1 MSRTD
6 VQDSGYDLPP
16 TVSMDHLGERIA
28 ACTLCPLAFSRKR
41 TVPGEGLIP
50 STYLFIGEAP
60 GKTEDETGRP
70 FVGRA
75 GRILSD
81 LLASCSLSRDEVFIT
96 SVVKCRP
103 PGNRAPRRE
112 EISSC
117 MPYLEEQISL
127 LSPRFIVPMGRP
139 ATMAL
144 FRMYMLPFPSFRDVR
159 GSEYVV
165 HGKESRQERI
175 IVPVLHP
182 AVATHNPPARRDL
195 ESDFQKLAQIMHSSR
210 QRRK

>member
-1 MSRTD
+1 MDGTGDRDEGADMS
-6 VQDSGYDLPP
+6 S
-16 TVSMDHLGERIA
+16 TVSMDQLGQRIA
-28 ACTLCPLAFSRKR
+28 ACTLCPLALSRIR
-41 TVPGEGLIP
+41 TVPGEGPVP
-50 STYLFIGEAP
+50 SAYLFVGEAP
-60 GKTEDETGRP
+60 GRTEDETGRP

-75 GRILSD
+75 GKILSD

-112 EISSC
+112 EINSC
-117 MPYLEEQISL
+117 LPYLEEQVSL
-127 LSPRFIVPMGRP
+127 LSPRFIVPMGRH

-144 FRMYMLPFPSFRDVR
+144 FGMYMLPFPSFGDVR
-159 GSEYVV
+159 GREHVV
-165 HGKESRQERI
+165 REGESRQERI

-195 ESDFQKLAQIMHSSR
+195 ESDFQKLARIIHSSR
-210 QRRK
+210 